1 MPHLITSIK
10 HACIIVKYILA
21 FIYTVCGLRRLGL
34 VYIEMEFFWRSPGR
48 PGRLGV
54 FPGTF
59 NPVTVA
65 HMALAEGALAVA
77 DEVVFVLPRQFP
89 HKAYRGASFVQRA
102 ELLGLA
108 VGGRPRYSVAASEG
122 GLFAEIA
129 DECREA
135 YGAEVRLSFLCGR
148 DAAERVA
155 NWDYGKPG
163 AFQEMLRQ
171 FDVLVAARSGEYAA
185 PESLAGSFGR
195 LELTGAWDHVSAS
208 EVRRRIGQGEPW
220 EHLVPPAIRRRVGEI
235 YGAIS

>member
-1 MPHLITSIK
+1 
-10 HACIIVKYILA
+10 
-21 FIYTVCGLRRLGL
+21 
-34 VYIEMEFFWRSPGR
+34 MEFFWRSAGR

-65 HMALAEGALAVA
+65 HMALAEAALTVV
-77 DEVVFVLPRQFP
+77 DQVVFVLPHQFP
-89 HKAYRGASFVQRA
+89 HKTYRGASFAQRA

-108 VGGRPRYSVAASEG
+108 VREKPRYSVAASEG

-129 DECREA
+129 GECREA

-155 NWDYGKPG
+155 NWDYGESG
-163 AFQEMLRQ
+163 AFPEMLRQ

-195 LELTGAWDHVSAS
+195 LELSGAWDHVSAS
-208 EVRRRIGQGEPW
+208 EVRKRIVRGEPW
-220 EHLVPPAIRRRVGEI
+220 EHLVPAAIRRRAGEI
-235 YGAIS
+235 YQAIS